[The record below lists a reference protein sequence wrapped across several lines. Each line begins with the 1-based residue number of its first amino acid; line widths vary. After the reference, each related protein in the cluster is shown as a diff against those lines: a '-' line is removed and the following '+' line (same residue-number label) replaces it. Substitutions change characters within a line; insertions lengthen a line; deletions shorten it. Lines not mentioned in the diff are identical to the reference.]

1 MKAKLFNRPISLVT
15 LFGKSVRVTP
25 GVLSLFSN
33 VLYENNLNI
42 YAISSGEESLTFL
55 VDYVDENRAFEVIK
69 NAVQEGPSAFDELV
83 IRSNKSLINIDV
95 SDVADSPGIV
105 SLLVAGIS
113 DSKINIL
120 EMFSSFGSLSI
131 VINPE
136 DKETAFNL
144 IIDAIQKKLE

>member
-1 MKAKLFNRPISLVT
+1 MKAKLFNRPISLIT

-42 YAISSGEESLTFL
+42 YAVSSGEESLTFL

-69 NAVQEGPSAFDELV
+69 EAVQEGPSAFDEIV

-95 SDVADSPGIV
+95 SDVADSPGII
-105 SLLVAGIS
+105 SLLISGIS
-113 DSKINIL
+113 SSKISII
-120 EMFSSFGSLSI
+120 EMFSSFGSLNL
-131 VINPE
+131 VISPE
-136 DKETAFNL
+136 DKETTFNL
-144 IIDAIQKKLE
+144 IVDAIEKKLK